1 MTNINKIM
9 KGFKFFLIIPVFLL
23 GCKDSA
29 EEKNSASSR
38 DPITSL
44 TPGQSNSSKN
54 TVDRSAGAEGSEDIN
69 DLTWHYKFGDDGNG
83 NVQQVEIA
91 LSDSQAKEVEGELV
105 IPGEINGAIVEVIG
119 EGAFM
124 GADQLTSVVLPVTTT
139 RIESGAFYNSTNL
152 EKVTIPD
159 GVTHIGDGAFYNCT
173 ALTSITIP
181 ASVKSI
187 GMRAFA
193 DCGMLESITF
203 LGEPPRLLREESQ
216 FHNTRAWIYYNPDF
230 EGWHEKFGDRPT
242 RPIDTP

>member
-1 MTNINKIM
+1 M
-9 KGFKFFLIIPVFLL
+9 KVTKFFLIIPVFFL
-23 GCKDSA
+23 GCKDSVK
-29 EEKNSASSR
+29 EKNSASSK

-44 TPGQSNSSKN
+44 TAKQAKANGVKN
-54 TVDRSAGAEGSEDIN
+54 TSAGATGSEDIN
-69 DLTWHYKFGDDGNG
+69 DLTWRYKFGDDGNG

-91 LSDSQAKEVEGELV
+91 LSREQALAVEGELV
-105 IPGEINGAIVEVIG
+105 IPGEINGATVEVIG

-124 GADQLTSVVLPVTTT
+124 DANQLTSVVLPVTTT
-139 RIESGAFYNSTNL
+139 RIESGAFYNNKNL
-152 EKVTIPD
+152 EKVTIPN
-159 GVTHIGDGAFYNCT
+159 GVTHIGEGAFYNCT
-173 ALTSITIP
+173 ALRSITIP

-203 LGEPPRLLREESQ
+203 LGEPPRLLSEESQ
-216 FHNTRAWIYYNPDF
+216 FQNTRAWVYYNPDF